1 MRTPSALV
9 VAAALAACGGNGNNV
24 DGSYRGQSIDVSDA
38 VLFPPVVD
46 SQGSSVSVVV
56 LESASDACT
65 LLQSQAVNN
74 TSTVSIVLGIQTP
87 DGRIAPP
94 TVAGTYEIDGPLFR
108 DPGTKLAAVA
118 FNVFGGC
125 GPGTTANAV
134 SGSVHLTH
142 VATAPDGNPRGIDG
156 SFNARF
162 DTGETFSGAFHVS
175 LCPSARLLVG
185 ICR

>member
-1 MRTPSALV
+1 VQALRVSSRAAERDVGLSAAQLFVLDRLAGADQALCVNELAQRTLTH
-9 VAAALAACGGNGNNV
+9 
-24 DGSYRGQSIDVSDA
+24 Q
-38 VLFPPVVD
+38 
-46 SQGSSVSVVV
+46 SSVSVVV